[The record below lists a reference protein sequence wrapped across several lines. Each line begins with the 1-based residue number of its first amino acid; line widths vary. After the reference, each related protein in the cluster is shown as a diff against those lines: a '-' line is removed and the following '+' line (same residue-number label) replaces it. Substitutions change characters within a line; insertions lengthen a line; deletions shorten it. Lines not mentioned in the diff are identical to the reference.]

1 MQSYVCNN
9 SLIISYD
16 NLVMT
21 QNENCTFIDKFH
33 YVKSCLKTLLK
44 IELHR
49 AQTHASARRLLFGS
63 VLPLGNWFRA
73 SLNFYSLPGTDDK
86 KIAQT
91 ENQSVFLIL
100 LHLLPCFHLLFRF
113 PCLLSLSLPLLL
125 SVLPPVLSYS
135 SRSFFLHFSSPFPI
149 FRFPFT
155 SVRVMLTSP
164 VFYLLI
170 DGSRVNPPESGQVC
184 RLEPL
189 EKIPPIRSR

>member
-16 NLVMT
+16 NLMTT
-21 QNENCTFIDKFH
+21 QNENYTFIDKFH

-49 AQTHASARRLLFGS
+49 AQTRASARRLLFGS

-113 PCLLSLSLPLLL
+113 PCLSLSLSLSASSFFRPSSHPFIFFSLFLSSLL
-125 SVLPPVLSYS
+125 
-135 SRSFFLHFSSPFPI
+135 FTFLHFSIPFHL
-149 FRFPFT
+149 R
-155 SVRVMLTSP
+155 SRDAHLAS
-164 VFYLLI
+164 LLPSHRRI
-170 DGSRVNPPESGQVC
+170 SRKSSRVGLGLPT
-184 RLEPL
+184 RTA
-189 EKIPPIRSR
+189 